1 MENIHIIV
9 TLGAFL
15 IALVAANL
23 LILNRLARRLE
34 AIEDQAREYDV
45 LLEVFGRYAQF
56 YDTMVDTVKVI
67 SRFELPT
74 DVTQQLKDYVEVTEK
89 FKNLLNEVN
98 KSNDGE

>member
-15 IALVAANL
+15 IAIVAANL
-23 LILNRLARRLE
+23 LILNRLAARLE

>member
-23 LILNRLARRLE
+23 LILNRLAARLE